1 MNNRIVGK
9 IDLGWAEIFGA
20 IVVVF
25 TEIIC
30 FVLPIGLII
39 YFFLLQ
45 DRIQCAAFVTGFMRN
60 V

>member
-39 YFFLLQ
+39 YFFLL
-45 DRIQCAAFVTGFMRN
+45 
-60 V
+60 